1 MNALRGTQIESVI
14 DTIAINTPPSIAAN
28 LLCGVGIYAALT
40 LGGYLALR
48 HLHKEKR

>member
-14 DTIAINTPPSIAAN
+14 ETIAINTPPSISGN
-28 LLCGVGIYAALT
+28 LLCALGIYGFLT
-40 LGGYLALR
+40 VGAYLALR